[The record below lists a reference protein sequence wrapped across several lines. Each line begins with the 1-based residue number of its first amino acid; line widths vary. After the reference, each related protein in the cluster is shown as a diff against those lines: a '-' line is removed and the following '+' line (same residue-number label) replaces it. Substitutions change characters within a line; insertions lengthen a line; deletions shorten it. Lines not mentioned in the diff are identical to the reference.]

1 MSVLQHTAQD
11 HLGKP
16 FPMQEMPQI
25 LQEITASTPPQS
37 RRPGKLLR
45 KRSANVWET
54 KRAQEMHRPT
64 VLLDE
69 QLFGLDEYLRD
80 LGWSTTKV
88 TPGITDD
95 EVVNL
100 AKDNKYIVVS
110 LDKKLLS
117 RRRVMG
123 IPSVDLGLE
132 VQAKIVHESLQRII
146 TSQVRP

>member
-1 MSVLQHTAQD
+1 
-11 HLGKP
+11 
-16 FPMQEMPQI
+16 
-25 LQEITASTPPQS
+25 
-37 RRPGKLLR
+37 
-45 KRSANVWET
+45 
-54 KRAQEMHRPT
+54 MHRPT

-95 EVVNL
+95 EVVSL

-117 RRRVMG
+117 RCRVMG

-146 TSQVRP
+146 TSQVHP

>member
-1 MSVLQHTAQD
+1 
-11 HLGKP
+11 
-16 FPMQEMPQI
+16 
-25 LQEITASTPPQS
+25 
-37 RRPGKLLR
+37 
-45 KRSANVWET
+45 
-54 KRAQEMHRPT
+54 MHRPT

-95 EVVNL
+95 EVVTL

-117 RRRVMG
+117 RCRVMG

-146 TSQVRP
+146 TS

>member
-1 MSVLQHTAQD
+1 
-11 HLGKP
+11 
-16 FPMQEMPQI
+16 
-25 LQEITASTPPQS
+25 
-37 RRPGKLLR
+37 
-45 KRSANVWET
+45 
-54 KRAQEMHRPT
+54 MHRPT

-95 EVVNL
+95 EVVSL

-117 RRRVMG
+117 RCRVMG

-146 TSQVRP
+146 TS

>member
-1 MSVLQHTAQD
+1 
-11 HLGKP
+11 
-16 FPMQEMPQI
+16 
-25 LQEITASTPPQS
+25 
-37 RRPGKLLR
+37 
-45 KRSANVWET
+45 
-54 KRAQEMHRPT
+54 
-64 VLLDE
+64 
-69 QLFGLDEYLRD
+69 LFGLDEYLRD

-95 EVVNL
+95 EVVSL

-117 RRRVMG
+117 RCRVMG

>member
-1 MSVLQHTAQD
+1 
-11 HLGKP
+11 
-16 FPMQEMPQI
+16 
-25 LQEITASTPPQS
+25 
-37 RRPGKLLR
+37 
-45 KRSANVWET
+45 
-54 KRAQEMHRPT
+54 MHRPT

-117 RRRVMG
+117 RCRVMG

-146 TSQVRP
+146 TSQAGP

>member
-1 MSVLQHTAQD
+1 ME
-11 HLGKP
+11 P
-16 FPMQEMPQI
+16 
-25 LQEITASTPPQS
+25 
-37 RRPGKLLR
+37 
-45 KRSANVWET
+45 
-54 KRAQEMHRPT
+54 KRALEMHRPT

-95 EVVNL
+95 EVVSL

-117 RRRVMG
+117 RCRVMG

>member
-1 MSVLQHTAQD
+1 MD
-11 HLGKP
+11 
-16 FPMQEMPQI
+16 
-25 LQEITASTPPQS
+25 
-37 RRPGKLLR
+37 
-45 KRSANVWET
+45 
-54 KRAQEMHRPT
+54 RPT

-88 TPGITDD
+88 KPGITDD

-100 AKDNKYIVVS
+100 AKDKKYIVVS
-110 LDKKLLS
+110 LDKRLLS
-117 RRRVMG
+117 RCRVMG

-146 TSQVRP
+146 INQARP

>member
-1 MSVLQHTAQD
+1 
-11 HLGKP
+11 
-16 FPMQEMPQI
+16 MQ
-25 LQEITASTPPQS
+25 
-37 RRPGKLLR
+37 
-45 KRSANVWET
+45 
-54 KRAQEMHRPT
+54 RPT

-95 EVVNL
+95 EVVSL

-117 RRRVMG
+117 RCRVMG

-146 TSQVRP
+146 TSQAGLDQLQVT

>member
-1 MSVLQHTAQD
+1 
-11 HLGKP
+11 
-16 FPMQEMPQI
+16 MQ
-25 LQEITASTPPQS
+25 
-37 RRPGKLLR
+37 
-45 KRSANVWET
+45 
-54 KRAQEMHRPT
+54 RPT

-88 TPGITDD
+88 RPGITDD

-117 RRRVMG
+117 RCRVMG
-123 IPSVDLGLE
+123 IHSVDLGLE

-146 TSQVRP
+146 ISQARP

>member
-1 MSVLQHTAQD
+1 
-11 HLGKP
+11 
-16 FPMQEMPQI
+16 
-25 LQEITASTPPQS
+25 
-37 RRPGKLLR
+37 
-45 KRSANVWET
+45 
-54 KRAQEMHRPT
+54 MHRPT

-95 EVVNL
+95 EVVTL
-100 AKDNKYIVVS
+100 AKDNKYVVVS

-117 RRRVMG
+117 RCRVMG

>member
-1 MSVLQHTAQD
+1 
-11 HLGKP
+11 
-16 FPMQEMPQI
+16 MQ
-25 LQEITASTPPQS
+25 
-37 RRPGKLLR
+37 
-45 KRSANVWET
+45 
-54 KRAQEMHRPT
+54 RPT

-95 EVVNL
+95 EVVSL

-117 RRRVMG
+117 RCRVMG

-132 VQAKIVHESLQRII
+132 VQAKIVHESLQKII
-146 TSQVRP
+146 TSQARP

>member
-1 MSVLQHTAQD
+1 
-11 HLGKP
+11 
-16 FPMQEMPQI
+16 MQ
-25 LQEITASTPPQS
+25 
-37 RRPGKLLR
+37 
-45 KRSANVWET
+45 
-54 KRAQEMHRPT
+54 RPT

-80 LGWSTTKV
+80 LGWSTAKV

-100 AKDNKYIVVS
+100 AKGNEYIVVS

-117 RRRVMG
+117 RCRVMG

-132 VQAKIVHESLQRII
+132 VQAKIVHESLQRIT
-146 TSQVRP
+146 TSQARP